1 MTLFRYHAARADG
14 GVVEGIVDASSAGQ
28 ASAVVTDR
36 GLFPLTV
43 TPAEA
48 AEGASRP
55 ASRRDLAIVFQS
67 IAALVSAGVPL
78 ERAVASSEALARG
91 ALRDTLANAR
101 TRLHEGESLAQALG
115 AARGVVPGIVLGM
128 LRAGER
134 GSQLPLALE
143 QVAKHLEQEAEL
155 VARVRQALAYPLL
168 LAVVGVVSVLVIG
181 TVIVPRFADLLGDLG
196 QELPPATRIL
206 LVGSSLLSHYW
217 FLLIPAVAGVVAL
230 GVEVARRPVSRRRI
244 EEALLAA
251 PLVGPV
257 RMALATSR
265 IARALGGMLAAGMPL
280 LAALD
285 AAGEAAGD
293 VAAAARLARARERVA
308 AGAPLT
314 ASLEREAAL
323 APGALQLIQVGESSG
338 RLADMARRAGDLAA
352 QEAEGGL
359 KALVTLVE
367 PALIVAFGGL
377 VAFVAAALLQA
388 VYSIRPGG

>member
-1 MTLFRYHAARADG
+1 VTPFRYHAARADG
-14 GVVEGIVDASSAGQ
+14 GLVEGIVEAGSAGQ
-28 ASAVVTDR
+28 ATAVIVDR

-48 AEGASRP
+48 TAGARRP

-67 IAALVSAGVPL
+67 IAALVAAGVPL
-78 ERAVASSEALARG
+78 ERAVASSVALARG
-91 ALRDTLANAR
+91 ALRDALADAR
-101 TRLHEGESLAQALG
+101 TRLHEGETLARALG

-143 QVAKHLEQEAEL
+143 QVAAQLEQEADL

-168 LAVVGVVSVLVIG
+168 LAVVGVASVLVIG
-181 TVIVPRFADLLGDLG
+181 TVIVPRFAELLGDLG
-196 QELPPATRIL
+196 QELPPATRVL

-217 FLLIPAVAGVVAL
+217 FLLIPTVAGVVAL
-230 GVEVARRPVSRRRI
+230 VVEVARRPASRRRL
-244 EEALLAA
+244 EEALLAT
-251 PLVGPV
+251 PLLGRV
-257 RMALATSR
+257 RLALATAR

-285 AAGEAAGD
+285 AAGEGAGD
-293 VAAAARLARARERVA
+293 VAAAARLARARERVTQ
-308 AGAPLT
+308 GAPLA
-314 ASLEREAAL
+314 ASLERETAL
-323 APGALQLIQVGESSG
+323 TPGALQLVQVGESSG

-352 QEAEGGL
+352 QEAERGL

-388 VYSIRPGG
+388 VYAIRP